1 MRKSKQIVSACLA
14 LVLTCCLSIPASAG
28 FIASKE
34 TTGYGTLYGRMLQ
47 ESGAYKTQ
55 IDRNP
60 DNAYLAFR
68 GQLQR
73 STGEVITTSTV
84 QKSGRGVTVYA
95 NKWVPIVNAQP
106 GQSFFGTHGVQG
118 GLKYKSDAVYTSL
131 VVS

>member
-34 TTGYGTLYGRMLQ
+34 TTEYGTLYGRMIQ

-60 DNAYLAFR
+60 DNAYLTFR

-73 STGEVITTSTV
+73 STGQVITTSTV

-118 GLKYKSDAVYTSL
+118 GLYYKSDAVYTSL

>member
-1 MRKSKQIVSACLA
+1 MKKSRKIVSTCLA
-14 LVLTCCLSIPASAG
+14 FAFICSLSVSANAA
-28 FIASKE
+28 FFASKE
-34 TTGYGTLYGRMLQ
+34 TTEYGTLYGRMIQ

-60 DNAYLAFR
+60 DNAYLTFR

-118 GLKYKSDAVYTSL
+118 GLYYKSDAVYTSL